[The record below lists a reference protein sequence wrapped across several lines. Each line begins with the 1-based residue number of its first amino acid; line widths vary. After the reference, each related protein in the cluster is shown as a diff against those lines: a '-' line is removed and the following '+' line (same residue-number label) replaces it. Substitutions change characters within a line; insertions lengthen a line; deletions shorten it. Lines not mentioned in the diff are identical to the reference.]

1 MLVHV
6 SQSFAMTTLRKRKV
20 RYGLFKYCDE
30 YYLDYCI
37 SWVNF
42 VCDESEVDEQI
53 TKHIKDKM
61 AKEKDYDDYTFE
73 IPPGRY
79 SGQYENGYTFSPK
92 IKYIKDM
99 PMNEIVNLLTG
110 EEFVR
115 FLKETWV
122 IDNDLV

>member
-30 YYLDYCI
+30 YYCDYCI

-53 TKHIKDKM
+53 AKHIKEKM
-61 AKEKDYDDYTFE
+61 AKEKHYDGYTFE

-79 SGQYENGYTFSPK
+79 QGQYANGYTFSPK
-92 IKYIKDM
+92 ITYIKDM
-99 PMNEIVNLLTG
+99 PMEKILNLLTG
-110 EEFVR
+110 EQFAR
-115 FLKETWV
+115 FLKETMG
-122 IDNDLV
+122 D